1 MSEQR
6 SAVGNPGHI
15 ACSASGK
22 EALRW
27 PLRFLQ
33 RGAVMT
39 SRSASSHKRTSSK
52 TTARKAPSRQPSAR
66 KASGKAAS
74 GKAASGKAMTGK
86 AMTGKAA
93 SGKAMT
99 GKAMTGKARTGKAAS
114 GKAMTGKAAS
124 GKAVAG
130 KAVAGKAVARKATTR
145 KTMADESRHG
155 AARPAASADP
165 ASAGKGSRPGTER
178 ARDEQRDEPTPRYGG
193 GPWSV
198 ADERGDVRFGHARN
212 DDADP
217 SELAPREA
225 DNDDDES
232 PGAADPELAAAEAA
246 GEIQSGGEHAG
257 MHRGET
263 PRKNK
268 SREP

>member
-86 AMTGKAA
+86 AM
-93 SGKAMT
+93 
-99 GKAMTGKARTGKAAS
+99 TGKAAS